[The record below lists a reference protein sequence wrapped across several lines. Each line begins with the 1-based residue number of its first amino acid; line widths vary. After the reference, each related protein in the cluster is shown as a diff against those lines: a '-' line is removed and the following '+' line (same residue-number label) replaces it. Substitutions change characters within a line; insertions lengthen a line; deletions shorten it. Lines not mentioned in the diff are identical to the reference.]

1 MQIILQ
7 TANLKCTI
15 HSTTRKI
22 PAEVF
27 IEEQKHL
34 QPVLK
39 KIKFNSLNLSLTY
52 QVRKDNTVPISGN
65 RYSVPRGTYKGPNTY
80 VKVSIIENRMLII
93 MDMNNDKE
101 LARYEIP
108 SSKGNLLGNNNH
120 KRDTSIK
127 ISALLSRTVELFI
140 DKVQNFSIS

>member
-1 MQIILQ
+1 
-7 TANLKCTI
+7 
-15 HSTTRKI
+15 
-22 PAEVF
+22 
-27 IEEQKHL
+27 
-34 QPVLK
+34 
-39 KIKFNSLNLSLTY
+39 
-52 QVRKDNTVPISGN
+52 
-65 RYSVPRGTYKGPNTY
+65 
-80 VKVSIIENRMLII
+80 